1 MLHLVELSFV
11 SMVPSRSGLVQ
22 EQARDLS
29 NTTYELGSLLLE
41 LSLATTN
48 LGQAANG
55 NAGPLL
61 CAQTGFLAPDGSHA
75 NVTNRSPAV
84 NPYMGLAGRMPVNVQ
99 NAQGAVSVL
108 ALPWHQRRPSK

>member
-1 MLHLVELSFV
+1 MLHLVELL
-11 SMVPSRSGLVQ
+11 MVESRFGLVQ

-48 LGQAANG
+48 LAQAANG

-75 NVTNRSPAV
+75 HVTNRSPAV

-99 NAQGAVSVL
+99 NSQGAVTVL
-108 ALPWHQRRPSK
+108 ALALHQRHPSK